1 MNIYRNPLKNK
12 LDKASFSQLFTKNLA
27 FSPTKDQL
35 NAIEQLT
42 SFICSDKQF
51 EIFLL
56 SGFAGTGKTTLIS
69 TFVNTLSD
77 FKIKSY
83 LMAPTGRA
91 AKVLSSYSGKRAHTI
106 HRSIYFIQSPD
117 GVPSFQLGQNKRTN
131 TIFIVDEASMVST
144 FSGINDRSTG
154 APRDLLEDLLEYVY
168 SADNCKLVFVGDKGQ
183 LPPVGMDKSPALDAN
198 FLRKQYAFD
207 IITSELRDV
216 VRQEETSGILD
227 ISLQLRDFSEEIP
240 QLNFNQKD
248 AIVLGGYELQ
258 EAIES
263 AYDNY
268 GRDNVMI
275 VTRSNKRANQFN
287 QQIRLRILW
296 QEDDINAGDV
306 MMVVH
311 NNYYWLEPKS
321 EAGFIANGELI
332 EIKKIVQ
339 REEQFG
345 WEFVNV
351 IARFIDYP
359 NMPDQEFKLMT
370 KALYTESANVPRNQL
385 SELFYRIGS
394 EEYPL
399 ERNKRVRNKKIMENP
414 YFQALQ
420 VKFGYAVTVHKAQGG
435 QWPVVFI
442 DQGYFTPEMW
452 NEEYMRWLYTAIT
465 RASEKVYLVN
475 FHQSLTGEVD
485 Y

>member
-1 MNIYRNPLKNK
+1 MNIYRKPLKNQ
-12 LDKASFSQLFTKNLA
+12 LEPASFSQLFKKNLKLN
-27 FSPTKDQL
+27 PTSDQQNAIDQL
-35 NAIEQLT
+35 SA
-42 SFICSDKQF
+42 FMCSDKQF

-56 SGFAGTGKTTLIS
+56 KGYAGTGKTTLIS
-69 TFVNTLSD
+69 AFVNTLAD
-77 FKIKSY
+77 YKIKSY

-91 AKVLSSYSGKRAHTI
+91 AKVLSNYSGKRAHTI
-106 HRSIYFIQSPD
+106 HRSIYFIQSPN
-117 GVPSFQLGQNKRTN
+117 GVPHFQLGENKRTN

-144 FSGINDRSTG
+144 FSGINDMRTG
-154 APRDLLEDLLEYVY
+154 SPRDLLEDLLEYVY
-168 SADNCKLVFVGDKGQ
+168 SADNCKVVFVGDKGQ

-198 FLRKQYAFD
+198 FLRKQYSFD
-207 IITSELRDV
+207 IIESELRDV
-216 VRQEETSGILD
+216 VRQESQSGILD
-227 ISLQLRDFSEEIP
+227 ISLQLRDFSEDVP
-240 QLNFNQKD
+240 LLKHNSKD
-248 AIVLGGYELQ
+248 AMVLGGYDLQ

-263 AYDNY
+263 AYDQY
-268 GRDNVMI
+268 GQDNVMI

-311 NNYYWLEPKS
+311 NNYFWLEPKS

-332 EIKKIVQ
+332 EIKKISK

-345 WEFVNV
+345 WEYVDV

-359 NMPDQEFKLMT
+359 KMEDQELKLMT
-370 KALYTESANVPRNQL
+370 KAIHSESANVPRDQL
-385 SELFYRIGS
+385 RELFYRIAS

-399 ERNKRVRNKKIMENP
+399 ERNKRIRNKKVMENP
-414 YFQALQ
+414 HFQALQ

-475 FHQSLTGEVD
+475 FHKSLTGSEE
-485 Y
+485 

>member
-1 MNIYRNPLKNK
+1 MKNK
-12 LDKASFSQLFTKNLA
+12 LNKASFSQLFTKNLA

-35 NAIEQLT
+35 GAIDNLT
-42 SFICSDKQF
+42 SFICSDRQF

-69 TFVNTLSD
+69 TFVNTLAD

-91 AKVLSSYSGKRAHTI
+91 AKVLSNYSGKKAQTI
-106 HRSIYFIQSPD
+106 HRSIYFTKSTD
-117 GVPSFQLGQNKRTN
+117 GAMHFQLGQNKRTN

-144 FSGINDRSTG
+144 FSGINDSRTG
-154 APRDLLEDLLEYVY
+154 SPRDLLEDLLEYVY

-198 FLRKQYAFD
+198 FLAKRYAFD

-216 VRQEETSGILD
+216 VRQEEASGILD
-227 ISLQLRDFSEEIP
+227 VSLQLRDFSEEVP
-240 QLNFNQKD
+240 LLNYNQKD
-248 AIVLGGYELQ
+248 TIVLGGYDLQ

-268 GRDNVMI
+268 GQDNVMI

-296 QEDDINAGDV
+296 QEDDINAGDI

-311 NNYYWLEPKS
+311 NNYFWLEPKS

-332 EIKKIVQ
+332 EIKK
-339 REEQFG
+339 
-345 WEFVNV
+345 
-351 IARFIDYP
+351 DHP
-359 NMPDQEFKLMT
+359 
-370 KALYTESANVPRNQL
+370 
-385 SELFYRIGS
+385 
-394 EEYPL
+394 
-399 ERNKRVRNKKIMENP
+399 KRRAIWLGIRKR
-414 YFQALQ
+414 YSQ
-420 VKFGYAVTVHKAQGG
+420 VH
-435 QWPVVFI
+435 
-442 DQGYFTPEMW
+442 
-452 NEEYMRWLYTAIT
+452 
-465 RASEKVYLVN
+465 
-475 FHQSLTGEVD
+475 
-485 Y
+485 

>member
-1 MNIYRNPLKNK
+1 MKNK

-35 NAIEQLT
+35 KAIDQLT

-91 AKVLSSYSGKRAHTI
+91 AKVLSNYSGNRAHTI
-106 HRSIYFIQSPD
+106 HRSIYFIQSPN

-144 FSGINDRSTG
+144 FSGITDRQTG
-154 APRDLLEDLLEYVY
+154 SPRDLLEDLLEYVY
-168 SADNCKLVFVGDKGQ
+168 SADNCKIIFVGDKGQ
-183 LPPVGMDKSPALDAN
+183 LPPVGLDKSPALDAN
-198 FLRKQYAFD
+198 FLRKQYSFD

-216 VRQEETSGILD
+216 VRQDEASGILD
-227 ISLQLRDFSEEIP
+227 ISLQLRDFSENIP
-240 QLNFNQKD
+240 QLNYNQKD
-248 AIVLGGYELQ
+248 AVIIGGYELQ

-268 GRDNVMI
+268 GKDNVMI

-311 NNYYWLEPKS
+311 NNYFWLEPKS
-321 EAGFIANGELI
+321 EAGFVANGELI
-332 EIKKIVQ
+332 EVKKIIK

-359 NMPDQEFKLMT
+359 KMPDQEFKLMT
-370 KALYTESANVPRNQL
+370 KALYSESASVPREEL
-385 SELFYRIGS
+385 KELFFRVGS

-399 ERNKRVRNKKIMENP
+399 ERNKRIRNKKIMENP

-442 DQGYFTPEMW
+442 DQGYFIPDMW

-465 RASEKVYLVN
+465 RASEKLYLVN
-475 FHQSLTGEVD
+475 FHESLTGEVD
-485 Y
+485 N